1 MSLFDLIFGKSA
13 PAQPQPNIRF
23 GRYSDSYK
31 SKAKYDQWENAL
43 DKFEHGDYL
52 AAYRD
57 FFDYLKDENEENVR
71 YHEEKGNLH
80 FELYQGSKK
89 ITGFA
94 NDLKIKAEAKVA
106 KIEQLNVGF
115 LRRMMEQNFNLKY
128 GRFALDKNDN
138 ITVVFD
144 SSTLDGSPYKLYY
157 ALKEIATKA
166 DKQDDLLLDEFEVLQ
181 AIETSHLRELHPDE
195 KSVKYAYI
203 TKQIKEV
210 FQEID
215 HGKLALEQYP
225 GAVAYLLL
233 HLTYK
238 LDFLTNPEGYMMEA
252 LERIHRLYFAKDNK
266 TTSQKNVI
274 LEREFKLLL
283 ERPQEEYF
291 KEMYRGTSTFGITA
305 PVNHDKVVSFIDGE
319 LHNMDWYNE
328 NGYDAVAMAI
338 PGYIIGFC
346 LFNYAV
352 PRPIWDLFLLYF
364 QILENEYFSN
374 LGYSFQYFDSSTQ
387 SFDRKA
393 IKRAF
398 NELIDKHESPFG
410 RFKPSINK
418 LNFSSPANFAKSYLL
433 MVRQLNLSKN

>member
-1 MSLFDLIFGKSA
+1 MSLFDLIFGKSVT
-13 PAQPQPNIRF
+13 AQPQPNIRF

-31 SKAKYDQWENAL
+31 SREKYDLWENAL
-43 DKFEHGDYL
+43 EKFDDEDYL

-57 FFDYLKDENEENVR
+57 FFNYLKDENEENIKWW
-71 YHEEKGNLH
+71 EEKGKLY

-89 ITGFA
+89 ITGWA
-94 NDLKIKAEAKVA
+94 DDLKIKAEAKVA
-106 KIEQLNVGF
+106 KTDQLNVGF
-115 LRRMMEQNFNLKY
+115 LRRLMEQNFNLKY
-128 GRFALDKNDN
+128 GRFALDEDKN
-138 ITVVFD
+138 ITVVFN
-144 SSTLDGSPYKLYY
+144 SSTIDGSPYKLYY

-166 DKQDDLLLDEFEVLQ
+166 DKQDDLLLDEFETLQ
-181 AIETSHLRELHPDE
+181 AVDTSHLRELHPDE
-195 KSVKYAYI
+195 KSVKYAFI
-203 TKQIKEV
+203 NKQIKDA
-210 FQEID
+210 FKEID
-215 HGKLALEQYP
+215 HGKLAFEQYP

-233 HLTYK
+233 NLTYK

-266 TTSQKNVI
+266 STSQKNVI
-274 LEREFKLLL
+274 LEREFQLLL

-328 NGYDAVAMAI
+328 NGYNAVACAI

-364 QILENEYFSN
+364 QIIENEYFTN
-374 LGYSFQYFDSSTQ
+374 LGYSFNYLDQQ
-387 SFDRKA
+387 NNSFDRKA
-393 IKRAF
+393 IKRALGDL
-398 NELIDKHESPFG
+398 EDKHEDVYP
-410 RFKPSINK
+410 RFKLSVNT
-418 LNFSSPANFAKSYLL
+418 LNFSSCANFAKSYLL
-433 MVRQLNLSKN
+433 MIRE